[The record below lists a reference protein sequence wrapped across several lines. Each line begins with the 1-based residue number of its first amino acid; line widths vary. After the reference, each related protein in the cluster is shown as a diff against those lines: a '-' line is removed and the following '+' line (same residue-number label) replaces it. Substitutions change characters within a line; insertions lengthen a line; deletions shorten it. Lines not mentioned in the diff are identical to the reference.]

1 MTEAE
6 KPPCKFIPNYNQ
18 RVLISAKCA
27 CGTKFPSP
35 QDQKSNDAHYR
46 DLYDKHRA
54 ERYARPVPQD

>member
-6 KPPCKFIPNYNQ
+6 KPPCKFIPNYKE

-27 CGTKFPSP
+27 CGVKFPPATPPP
-35 QDQKSNDAHYR
+35 QSNETYYR

-54 ERYARPVPQD
+54 ERYARPVA